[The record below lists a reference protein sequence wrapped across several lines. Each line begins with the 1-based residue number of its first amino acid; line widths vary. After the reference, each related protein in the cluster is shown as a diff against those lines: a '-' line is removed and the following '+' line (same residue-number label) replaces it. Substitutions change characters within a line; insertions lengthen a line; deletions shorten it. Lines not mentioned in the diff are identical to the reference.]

1 MEGDNN
7 GQFNLRSGDSP
18 GTQGSNNQHF
28 QVFDADGA
36 KVKILNFRD
45 EKLLRKKTIGNQDF
59 VTVDGDKVTCGNEC
73 YFIIEPI
80 ILGIFWWQNYP
91 KSGWNIKLNTCY
103 ISYIITV

>member
-7 GQFNLRSGDSP
+7 GHFNLRSGASQ

-28 QVFDADGA
+28 QVFEAVGA

-59 VTVDGDKVTCGNEC
+59 ATLDGDKVTCGNEC

-80 ILGIFWWQNYP
+80 IQGIF
-91 KSGWNIKLNTCY
+91 
-103 ISYIITV
+103 